1 MAIDGINI
9 IDSDSAHDIYIEI
22 TENWKEGKAFDEI
35 LQEALAL
42 QTSFCDDEIPQ
53 VFTEIYWT
61 ALAYSLWK
69 IGHLPD
75 EIYQKVSTMIEQGA
89 SEQWAIVF
97 DEKAVKLR
105 QKALDKLLKKIQ
117 TPNTKPLKQ
126 RPPKILKPAT
136 TPPYFNIGDVVVIQ
150 YPDDFHQ
157 GYYGAFLMVAI
168 EHTARK
174 KEYHF
179 AVIRYFDTKFPTL
192 TDILKCDI
200 LYREQI
206 GFDSSCWFAHK
217 NLTPLLPCFEKIANV
232 ELVIYRMGVLS
243 PANDLEDFY
252 QYVDKN
258 DPSYG
263 GKTKQVVD
271 VIKNIVEQ
279 LEEV

>member
-1 MAIDGINI
+1 MAIDDINI
-9 IDSDSAHDIYIEI
+9 IDSDSAHDIYISI
-22 TENWKEGKAFDEI
+22 TEDWKEGKAFDEI

-42 QTSFCDDEIPQ
+42 ETSFCGDDEIPE

-75 EIYQKVSTMIEQGA
+75 DIYQKVATIIEQGA
-89 SEQWAIVF
+89 SEQWAIVY

-117 TPNTKPLKQ
+117 TPNPRPLKQ

-136 TPPYFNIGDVVVIQ
+136 TPPYFNIGDVVVIK

-157 GYYGAFLMVAI
+157 GYYGAFLVVDI
-168 EHTARK
+168 EQSARK

-179 AVIRYFDTKFPTL
+179 AVTRYFEREVPSL
-192 TDILKCDI
+192 TDVLMSDI
-200 LYREQI
+200 LFRGQL
-206 GFDSSCWFAHK
+206 GFASSCWITHK
-217 NLTPLLPCFEKIANV
+217 DLKILLPYFTKIANV
-232 ELVIYRMGVLS
+232 ELITHRMGAFS
-243 PANDLEDFY
+243 PANHLEDFY

-271 VIKNIVEQ
+271 VIKSIVEE
-279 LEEV
+279 L

>member
-9 IDSDSAHDIYIEI
+9 IDSDSAHDVYISI
-22 TENWKEGKAFDEI
+22 TDDWKEGKAFDEI

-42 QTSFCDDEIPQ
+42 QTSFCDDDEIPE

-69 IGHLPD
+69 ISHLPD
-75 EIYQKVSTMIEQGA
+75 DIYQKVATIIEQGA

-117 TPNTKPLKQ
+117 TPNTRPLKQ
-126 RPPKILKPAT
+126 RSPKILKPAT

-150 YPDDFHQ
+150 YPDDFQQ
-157 GYYGAFLMVAI
+157 GYYGVFLVVDI
-168 EHTARK
+168 EQSARK

-179 AVIRYFDTKFPTL
+179 AVTRYFEREVPSL
-192 TDILKCDI
+192 TDVLMSDI
-200 LYREQI
+200 LFRGQL
-206 GFDSSCWFAHK
+206 GFASSCWIAHK
-217 NLTPLLPCFEKIANV
+217 ELKTLLPYFTKIANV
-232 ELVIYRMGVLS
+232 ELITHRMGVFS
-243 PANDLEDFY
+243 PANHLEDFY

-271 VIKNIVEQ
+271 VIKSIVE
-279 LEEV
+279 EF